1 MASLRLKKDLFWLI
15 VGYLCL
21 STSAVLY
28 VYDIYHSDEGL
39 IRKIESHIQGQL
51 NECIQ
56 YYSSEDSSLTPPE
69 SCLSCKLTYNFYG
82 DLTSWTNNEYLPA
95 QRYIRTA
102 GILPMSNVVEFD
114 GDIYYQL
121 KRRVRGNTIVHLIP
135 LYINYDLVN
144 DFLSPYVF
152 LGKYSDRLTSGQI
165 RDLEIINTDARNL
178 SSIDE
183 TVITLNDPAGNP
195 IYAILNFNPGILRKN
210 IRIGVFCFLLM
221 GIISLLL
228 SSRQF
233 FMDVLKRDFGSNLI
247 FAGIV
252 LMMRFILWQVNIP
265 GNYLEIE
272 LFSPKV
278 VAFHTLAPSLGEL
291 TLNIFTL
298 VLVVIMVYRSFHRL
312 LNKYYRKLQNQQVIS
327 WIFAFTTI
335 FVSTYLLRLYYSI
348 FKTIIINSQIELEF
362 SNIFTTDFYSYL
374 ILLDV
379 GILLFTFLLVFIL
392 LFKFN
397 ILLGI
402 KQQFSPLFWLAH
414 IAMISASTAYHFYPN
429 LSQDYLF
436 IYHFAIINLSLT
448 LLLIIL
454 YRIPF
459 KHVFDYDLTNYVFTV
474 SIVAM
479 IVTSNLTNGVE
490 LYKQLDVER
499 VGKQVLQE
507 KLDLTIKFN
516 RVLLY
521 LNTNQESLL
530 DEARRLPDNNAFNQW
545 LQETYID
552 PNFKGFDSD
561 LQIYPKGTRPKDVE
575 INGTVKPLIVREIL
589 DEQIETGAR
598 LYLSETDQNTN
609 ENLFIGEFSIELD
622 TAHQYDLLLKIIPSE
637 IKVEGL
643 YPSLSMDRELYDK
656 IKQVQG
662 FDFAVYRSGMLYDQN
677 GNSSFP
683 ISLEGYLPDY
693 ESLSNSYSRIKEKF
707 MEHIMPGDNT
717 QLAIVRYQRQ
727 SFLEILTRFS
737 IIFYFYILGSFLFIL
752 LPIFFIRWQRGEQ
765 TISQLPLRAKIRL
778 MVLIIILVPLVFV
791 VGNFSGFVQNRYIFQ
806 TESTLNRTTT
816 RITNLIEQECS
827 EFLEFYPESRTELIK
842 TFQEIANYVED
853 DVTLYDGRGKYIAS
867 TQPQIFETGISSDLM
882 NSQAY
887 TVLRKDKAARLLH
900 KENIGNLSFFAAYQ
914 PILNEH
920 NEPIGY
926 VNVPYLGRQDQL
938 NQQVQD
944 FLSYF
949 VNTYLLIF
957 LVVNIIAVLVS
968 NTITQPLQ
976 LLQARL
982 SATRLGDYNRRID
995 YKSNDEVGDIIKA
1008 YNIMLDKLS
1017 ESEEKLKQSQR
1028 EKAWRQMARQVAH
1041 EIKNPLT
1048 PMKLSIQHIN
1058 RAWGE
1063 QSVHLNKMFPRFVK
1077 TLLSQIDTLA
1087 RIANSFS
1094 EFAKMPEPHKER
1106 ISVNEILL
1114 EVVDLYAQSEDT
1126 EWNIDVSSEEFWVF
1140 SDRDQLSRCF
1150 QNVIKNGLQAI
1161 ESRGVMDIRLYENGH
1176 DTCVVEIKDN
1186 GDGMSE
1192 EVQEM
1197 IFEPN
1202 FSTKTSGMGLGLA
1215 MVRRIIEISGGR
1227 IYFKSELKKGTTF
1240 YIELPLNKDN

>member
-1 MASLRLKKDLFWLI
+1 MASIRLKKDLFWLI

-28 VYDIYHSDEGL
+28 VYDIYHADEGL
-39 IRKIESHIQGQL
+39 IRKVNTHIQQEL
-51 NECIQ
+51 NQCIA
-56 YYSSEDSSLTPPE
+56 YYTSEDTTLEKPS
-69 SCLSCKLTYNFYG
+69 SCLSCDLTYNFYG
-82 DLTSWTNNEYLPA
+82 ELISWTNNQYLPA
-95 QRYIRTA
+95 QRYI
-102 GILPMSNVVEFD
+102 GNNENLPKSDVVEFD
-114 GDIYYQL
+114 GDIYYQI
-121 KRRVRGNTIVHLIP
+121 KRRVGGNMIVHIIP
-135 LYINYDLVN
+135 LYIEYNLVN
-144 DFLSPYVF
+144 DFLTPYIF
-152 LGKYSDRLTSGQI
+152 LGDYQDKLHTGQL
-165 RDLEIINTDARNL
+165 RDLDIINTDARDF

-183 TVITLNDPAGNP
+183 SAITLEDPYGKP
-195 IYAILNFNPGILRKN
+195 IYAILNFSPGLLRKHV
-210 IRIGVFCFLLM
+210 RMGVFCFLLL

-233 FMDVLKRDFGSNLI
+233 FLDVLQKDFGSNLI

-298 VLVVIMVYRSFHRL
+298 ALVVIMVYRSFHRIV
-312 LNKYYRKLQNQQVIS
+312 NKYYRKFQKHQIFS
-327 WIFAFTTI
+327 WVLA
-335 FVSTYLLRLYYSI
+335 FVSIFTSTWLLRIYYLI
-348 FKTIIINSQIELEF
+348 FKTIIINSQVDLEF
-362 SNIFTTDFYSYL
+362 SNIFTTDLYAYL

-379 GILLFTFLLVFIL
+379 GILLFTFILVFIL
-392 LFKFN
+392 LLKFN

-402 KQQFSPLFWLAH
+402 RHHFSPVFWFTH
-414 IAMISASTAYHFYPN
+414 VAMISAATAYHFYPQ

-436 IYHFAIINLSLT
+436 IYHFAIINLSLS

-474 SIVAM
+474 AIVSM
-479 IVTSNLTNGVE
+479 IVTSNLTNGIE
-490 LYKQLDVER
+490 LYKQLNVER
-499 VGKQVLQE
+499 VGKQILQE

-521 LNTNQESLL
+521 LNTNQESILGQAHSL
-530 DEARRLPDNNAFNQW
+530 NNKDSFAEW
-545 LQETYID
+545 LQETYIS
-552 PNFKGFDSD
+552 PNFKGFDTQLKVFDKGERPSD
-561 LQIYPKGTRPKDVE
+561 IDV
-575 INGTVKPLIVREIL
+575 NGNVRPLIVREIL

-598 LYLSETDQNTN
+598 LYLSETDQSSSD
-609 ENLFIGEFSIELD
+609 NLFIGEFSIDLD
-622 TAHQYDLLLKIIPSE
+622 TIHQYDLLLKIMPSD
-637 IKVEGL
+637 IQVGGL
-643 YPSLSMDRELYDK
+643 YPSLSLDRELYDK
-656 IKQVQG
+656 TRQVQK
-662 FDFAVYRSGMLYDQN
+662 FDFAVYRSGMLYEQN

-683 ISLEGYLPDY
+683 ISLDNYLPDF
-693 ESLSNSYSRIKEKF
+693 ETLTNSFTRGKGSVLEYI
-707 MEHIMPGDNT
+707 IPGDNT
-717 QLAIVRYQRQ
+717 QLAIVKYQRQ

-737 IIFYFYILGSFLFIL
+737 IIFYFYTIGSFSFIL
-752 LPIFFIRWQRGEQ
+752 FPLFFIRWQRGEQ

-778 MVLIIILVPLVFV
+778 MVLIIILVPLILI
-791 VGNFSGFVQNRYIFQ
+791 VGNFSTFVQNRYILQ

-816 RITNLIEQECS
+816 RITGLIEQECS
-827 EFLEFYPESRTELIK
+827 DLLFSYPKTKDELIQE
-842 TFQEIANYVED
+842 FQKIANFVED

-867 TQPQIFETGISSDLM
+867 TQPQIFETGITSDLM
-882 NSQAY
+882 NATAY
-887 TVLRKDKAARLLH
+887 NRLRRDNTARLLH
-900 KENIGNLSFFAAYQ
+900 RESIGNLSFFAAYQ
-914 PILNEH
+914 PILNDQ
-920 NEPIGY
+920 NQPIGY

-938 NQQVQD
+938 DQQVQD

-949 VNTYLLIF
+949 VNTYLLVF
-957 LVVNIIAVLVS
+957 LLVNIIAVLLS

-982 SATRLGDYNRRID
+982 SSTRLGDYNRPID
-995 YKSNDEVGDIIKA
+995 YKANDEVGDIIKA

-1058 RAWGE
+1058 RAWAE

-1094 EFAKMPEPHKER
+1094 EFAKMPEPQKTR
-1106 ISVNEILL
+1106 VSVNEVLL
-1114 EVVDLYAQSEDT
+1114 EVVDLYAQTEDT
-1126 EWNIDVSSEEFWVF
+1126 EWNIDIPSEEFWVYT
-1140 SDRDQLSRCF
+1140 DRDQLSRCF
-1150 QNVIKNGLQAI
+1150 QNVVKNGLQAI
-1161 ESRGVMDIRLYENGH
+1161 EEKGIMDIRLFENGH

-1186 GDGMSE
+1186 GKGMSE

-1202 FSTKTSGMGLGLA
+1202 FSTKSSGMGLGLA
-1215 MVRRIIEISGGR
+1215 MVRRMIEISGGR
-1227 IYFKSELKKGTTF
+1227 IYFESEVNKGTTF
-1240 YIELPLNKDN
+1240 YIELPLFHYD